1 MGTITILR
9 KGHAELPAIKLL
21 LPRDGPKHRR
31 LAGDATAGGQ
41 AGDATAG
48 RFSTVGPKVATRAA
62 GLFATFGAMTEDM
75 ENFLREL
82 RI

>member
-48 RFSTVGPKVATRAA
+48 RFSTGDSPRAA